1 MLINILLLMIA
12 NLGIALIRWDSV
24 VDYKYWNSKHS
35 TLLLA
40 MKIWLYVTMLWSF
53 TEIAVYIGKI
63 LGV

>member
-1 MLINILLLMIA
+1 MLINILMLMIV
-12 NLGIALIRWDSV
+12 NLAIVLVRWDSV
-24 VDYKYWNSKHS
+24 VDTRYWNYKHT

-63 LGV
+63 W